1 MKLGLDDQTPLFT
14 RLEQRKWKHFTSN
27 DLFKFFLS
35 QLVFQNIITPQ
46 LRIETMK
53 PSTNTK
59 IEVQM
64 NYNFYRMYIGI
75 YILIKLCRFFCI
87 ISRLF

>member
-1 MKLGLDDQTPLFT
+1 MKLDLDDRTPLST
-14 RLEQRKWKHFTSN
+14 RLEQRKLKHFTSN

-35 QLVFQNIITPQ
+35 QLVFQNIITRQ

-59 IEVQM
+59 IEVQT
-64 NYNFYRMYIGI
+64 N
-75 YILIKLCRFFCI
+75 
-87 ISRLF
+87 

>member
-1 MKLGLDDQTPLFT
+1 MKLGLDDQTSLFT
-14 RLEQRKWKHFTSN
+14 RLEQRKWKHFTSI
-27 DLFKFFLS
+27 DLLKFFLS

-59 IEVQM
+59 IEVQT

-75 YILIKLCRFFCI
+75 YILIKLSRFLHNF
-87 ISRLF
+87 